1 MGCLIH
7 QPRLLADMSE
17 HILLVTPASA
27 GDCLWG
33 LLKTLAACGAD
44 NLLSKK

>member
-1 MGCLIH
+1 MDCLVH

-17 HILLVTPASA
+17 HILLVTSANA
-27 GDCLWG
+27 GDCFWG

-44 NLLSKK
+44 NLLSKR